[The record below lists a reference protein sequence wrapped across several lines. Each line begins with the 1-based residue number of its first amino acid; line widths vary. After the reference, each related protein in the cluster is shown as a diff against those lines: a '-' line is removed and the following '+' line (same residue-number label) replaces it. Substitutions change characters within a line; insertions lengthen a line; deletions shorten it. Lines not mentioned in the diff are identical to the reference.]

1 MVRTRNTVRR
11 TAILAAGVLAV
22 VPLSLGAAA
31 RACTPLP
38 RSFGLIPKA
47 ASGAALAKAVG
58 EGVAPRSPVE
68 VRWDDVKGDL
78 IGSAVA
84 DEKGQFSAMV
94 AIPPAPRGAHIVLFR
109 AQAVGTSELT
119 TVGRLP
125 FAVMSPGELQST
137 ASETGRSRVRI
148 ASAQPKSGGRAPT
161 NGALAMVVGIV
172 ALSVGGTV
180 ALVGR
185 RRAAADTTA

>member
-1 MVRTRNTVRR
+1 MVRRRSPVRR
-11 TAILAAGVLAV
+11 TALLLASMLAV
-22 VPLSLGAAA
+22 VPLTLGAVAQ
-31 RACTPLP
+31 ACTPLP
-38 RSFGLIPKA
+38 RSFGLIPKS

-94 AIPPAPRGAHIVLFR
+94 AIPPAPPGAHAVLFR
-109 AQAVGTSELT
+109 ARAVGTSGLT

-125 FAVMSPGELQST
+125 FAVTSPGELLPT
-137 ASETGRSRVRI
+137 ATEAGPSRVRM
-148 ASAQPKSGGRAPT
+148 ATAQPESSGRGPT
-161 NGALAMVVGIV
+161 SGVLALVVGMV

-180 ALVGR
+180 AVVGR
-185 RRAAADTTA
+185 RRATVDTTT